1 MIKLAAKLVK
11 YIEISTNLYIIG
23 RLGRSPNALITKKY
37 EGFFFLSDICVYI
50 HNLKINC
57 SLIAEVEEF
66 GKLAKDKL

>member
-23 RLGRSPNALITKKY
+23 RLGRSPNALITKNMRV
-37 EGFFFLSDICVYI
+37 FFLSDICVYI